1 MVSFSI
7 ADGVRLDIVAAM
19 SASVGSLPEEHSA
32 KAARLLEA
40 AGDLLIGRGAK
51 GFTVADV
58 AQRAHVGKGTVY
70 LYWPTKEDLLVGL
83 IGRGFLSLIDDLIQT
98 LTDEPDL
105 ARPSRFCPLMLQI
118 ATSKPLVMALQR
130 HDEDLLGVLTRH
142 PRSVALHDALGPGAV
157 LDAVLPVWRRNG
169 LARSDWNVADQTFA
183 LHGLITGIAM
193 SLIGPAPVPVAA
205 DDPLGVLSAAVTAL
219 LGPERGTQ
227 KQIRATAAEVI
238 EFLRQGRLAALHLID
253 PAQPQ
258 GGTP

>member
-1 MVSFSI
+1 MTTSSG
-7 ADGVRLDIVAAM
+7 D
-19 SASVGSLPEEHSA
+19 LPEMHSA
-32 KAARLLEA
+32 KAARLLDA
-40 AGDLLIGRGAK
+40 ANDLLIGRGAK

-98 LTDEPDL
+98 LTEEPDL

-118 ATSKPLVMALQR
+118 ATSKPLVAALQR

-142 PRSVALHDALGPGAV
+142 PRSVGLHDALGPGAV
-157 LDAVLPVWRRNG
+157 LNAMLPVWRRNG
-169 LARSDWNVADQTFA
+169 LARSDWNIADQTFA
-183 LHGLITGIAM
+183 LHGLITGIAL

-205 DDPLGVLSAAVTAL
+205 DDPLGVLGAAVTAL

-227 KQIRATAAEVI
+227 KQIRTTAAEVI
-238 EFLRQGRLAALHLID
+238 EFLRQGRLAALQLID
-253 PAQPQ
+253 PTQQQ
-258 GGTP
+258 GGTS

>member
-1 MVSFSI
+1 MTTSSG
-7 ADGVRLDIVAAM
+7 D
-19 SASVGSLPEEHSA
+19 LPEMHSA
-32 KAARLLEA
+32 KAARLLDA
-40 AGDLLIGRGAK
+40 ANDLLIGRGAK

-98 LTDEPDL
+98 LTEEPDL

-118 ATSKPLVMALQR
+118 ATSKPLVAALQR

-142 PRSVALHDALGPGAV
+142 PRSVGLHDALGPGAV
-157 LDAVLPVWRRNG
+157 LNAMLPVWRRNG
-169 LARSDWNVADQTFA
+169 LARSDWNIADQTFA
-183 LHGLITGIAM
+183 LHGLITGIAL

-205 DDPLGVLSAAVTAL
+205 DDPLGVLGAAVTAL

-227 KQIRATAAEVI
+227 KQIRTTAAEVI
-238 EFLRQGRLAALHLID
+238 EFLRQGRLAALQLID
-253 PAQPQ
+253 PTQQQ
-258 GGTP
+258 GETS

>member
-1 MVSFSI
+1 
-7 ADGVRLDIVAAM
+7 M
-19 SASVGSLPEEHSA
+19 SAPLVELPEQHSA
-32 KAARLLEA
+32 KAARLLDA

-83 IGRGFLSLIDDLIQT
+83 IGRAFLSLIDDLIQT

-118 ATSKPLVMALQR
+118 ATSKPLVAALQR

-142 PRSVALHDALGPGAV
+142 PRSIALHDALGPGAV
-157 LDAVLPVWRRNG
+157 LDAVLPIWRRNG
-169 LARSDWNVADQTFA
+169 LARTDWDIADQTFA

-193 SLIGPAPVPVAA
+193 ALIGPAPVPVAV
-205 DDPLGVLSAAVTAL
+205 DDPLGVLGVAVTAL

-227 KQIRATAAEVI
+227 KQIRATAAEII
-238 EFLRQGRLAALHLID
+238 EFLRQGRVAALRLID
-253 PAQPQ
+253 PTQPQ
-258 GGTP
+258 SGPR